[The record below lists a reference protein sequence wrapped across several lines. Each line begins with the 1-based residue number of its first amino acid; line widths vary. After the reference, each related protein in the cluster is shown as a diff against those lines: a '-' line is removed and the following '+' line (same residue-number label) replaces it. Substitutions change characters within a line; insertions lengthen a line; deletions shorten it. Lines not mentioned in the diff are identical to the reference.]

1 MTTSPRKLLFSGA
14 SGLIGAS
21 LVRAAEAE
29 RIQTL
34 QLIRREPR
42 KPEEISWNPQ
52 AGQPVRDLALLERL
66 DAAIHLS
73 GANISAQR
81 WNAARKREIVESRV
95 GSTRALLKVLMAL
108 KQPPATL
115 LCASATGIYGERGD
129 EILDE
134 ESPPGEG
141 FIADTCRAWEA
152 EASAASEAGIRV
164 VHLRF
169 GVVLAAEGGALG
181 RMLPVFRLG
190 LGGNLGS
197 GRQWMSWIALN
208 DAVRAIFYIL
218 DAGALRGPLNII
230 APNPVTNAEFTRALG
245 RSLHRPAMIPVPR
258 FALRLAF
265 GEMADEVLLAST
277 RAVPD
282 RLLQAGFIFELPN
295 LDSALKAIL

>member
-1 MTTSPRKLLFSGA
+1 MTTSPRKILFSGA

-181 RMLPVFRLG
+181 RMLPFFRPG

-208 DAVRAIFYIL
+208 DVVRAIFYIL

-282 RLLQAGFIFELPN
+282 RLLQAGFTFELPN

>member
-1 MTTSPRKLLFSGA
+1 
-14 SGLIGAS
+14 
-21 LVRAAEAE
+21 
-29 RIQTL
+29 
-34 QLIRREPR
+34 
-42 KPEEISWNPQ
+42 
-52 AGQPVRDLALLERL
+52 
-66 DAAIHLS
+66 
-73 GANISAQR
+73 
-81 WNAARKREIVESRV
+81 
-95 GSTRALLKVLMAL
+95 L

-282 RLLQAGFIFELPN
+282 RLLQAGFTFELPN

>member
-181 RMLPVFRLG
+181 RMLPFFRPG

-282 RLLQAGFIFELPN
+282 RLLQAGFTFELPN

>member
-1 MTTSPRKLLFSGA
+1 MTTSPRKILFSGA

-208 DAVRAIFYIL
+208 DVVRAIFYIL
-218 DAGALRGPLNII
+218 DAGA
-230 APNPVTNAEFTRALG
+230 APRPFKYHCSQPGYECGIHPRTGSLLTPSCHDSGASIRPSPGFWRDG
-245 RSLHRPAMIPVPR
+245 R
-258 FALRLAF
+258 
-265 GEMADEVLLAST
+265 
-277 RAVPD
+277 
-282 RLLQAGFIFELPN
+282 
-295 LDSALKAIL
+295 

>member
-1 MTTSPRKLLFSGA
+1 MTTSPRKILFSGA

-208 DAVRAIFYIL
+208 DVVRAIFYIL

-282 RLLQAGFIFELPN
+282 RLLQAGFTFELPN

>member
-1 MTTSPRKLLFSGA
+1 MTTSPRKILFSGA

-208 DAVRAIFYIL
+208 DVVRAIFYIL

-282 RLLQAGFIFELPN
+282 RLLQAGFTFELSN

>member
-1 MTTSPRKLLFSGA
+1 MTTSPRKILFSGA

-181 RMLPVFRLG
+181 RMLPFFRPG

-208 DAVRAIFYIL
+208 DVVRAIFYIL

>member
-1 MTTSPRKLLFSGA
+1 MTTSPRKILFSGA

-21 LVRAAEAE
+21 LVRAAGAE

-129 EILDE
+129 EILGE

-208 DAVRAIFYIL
+208 DVVRAIFYIL

-282 RLLQAGFIFELPN
+282 RLLQAGFTFELPN

>member
-282 RLLQAGFIFELPN
+282 RLLQAGFTFELPN

>member
-1 MTTSPRKLLFSGA
+1 MTTSPRKILFSGA

-81 WNAARKREIVESRV
+81 WNAARKHEIVESRV

-129 EILDE
+129 EILGE

-208 DAVRAIFYIL
+208 DVVRAIFYIL

-282 RLLQAGFIFELPN
+282 RLLQAGFTFELPN

>member
-230 APNPVTNAEFTRALG
+230 APNPVTNAEFIRALG

-282 RLLQAGFIFELPN
+282 RLLQAGFTFELPN

>member
-1 MTTSPRKLLFSGA
+1 MTTSPRKILFSGA

-129 EILDE
+129 EILSE

-181 RMLPVFRLG
+181 RMLPFFRPG

-208 DAVRAIFYIL
+208 DVVRAIFYIL